1 MNTHYTHL
9 CASNTQIVVMIR
21 KNITIT
27 EEQAEW
33 IDENHINLSS
43 LVREC
48 IDAKRGGSGNVD

>member
-1 MNTHYTHL
+1 
-9 CASNTQIVVMIR
+9 MIR

-48 IDAKRGGSGNVD
+48 IDTKREESGIVD

>member
-1 MNTHYTHL
+1 MSTHYTHL
-9 CASNTQIVVMIR
+9 CASNTQNVVMIR

-48 IDAKRGGSGNVD
+48 IDAKRGESGNVD

>member
-1 MNTHYTHL
+1 
-9 CASNTQIVVMIR
+9 MIR

-48 IDAKRGGSGNVD
+48 IDTKREESGNAD